1 MNHQASNVL
10 VEPQSRSKRWT
21 VSANVLF
28 GATGILFFGSGF
40 SALLYQLAW
49 QRTLFGWYGVELDS
63 VSAIVS
69 IFMLG
74 LGVGALIGGW
84 LADKVARRRILLF
97 SAVELTIGAFGL
109 VSLSIIDTVGALFPA
124 LALPYIVV
132 ATFVLLILPTC
143 AMGATLPILV
153 IELVDRNGKVGVS
166 TGYLYFV
173 NTLGAALG
181 AYASGYI
188 LLARIDLTA
197 IVQLAATINFL
208 IGTSAAL
215 LFKRSR

>member
-1 MNHQASNVL
+1 MNQEASDML
-10 VEPQSRSKRWT
+10 LEPQSA
-21 VSANVLF
+21 SAGTLSSQVLF
-28 GATGILFFGSGF
+28 GTTGILFFASGF

-84 LADKVARRRILLF
+84 LADKLARRRILLF
-97 SAVELTIGAFGL
+97 AALELTIAAFGV
-109 VSLSIIDTVGALFPA
+109 VSLFVIDAVGASFPS
-124 LALPYIVV
+124 LALPYIVI

-153 IELVDRNGKVGVS
+153 IELVERNGNIGVS

-181 AYASGYI
+181 AYASGFV
-188 LLARIDLTA
+188 LLPRIDLTTV
-197 IVQLAATINFL
+197 VQLAATLNLL
-208 IGTSAAL
+208 ISIGAAL
-215 LFKRSR
+215 LFRRSQ

>member
-10 VEPQSRSKRWT
+10 VEPQSQSKRWT

-28 GATGILFFGSGF
+28 AATGVLFFGSGF
-40 SALLYQLAW
+40 AALLYQLAW

-84 LADKVARRRILLF
+84 LADKVAQRRILLF
-97 SAVELTIGAFGL
+97 SAVELTIGAFGV
-109 VSLSIIDTVGALFPA
+109 VSLSIIDAVGASFPA
-124 LALPYIVV
+124 LALPYIVM

-181 AYASGYI
+181 AYASGYF
-188 LLARIDLTA
+188 LLARIDLTS

-208 IGTSAAL
+208 IGISAAL

>member
-1 MNHQASNVL
+1 MDQQASSVL
-10 VEPQSRSKRWT
+10 SDAQSRRDDWT
-21 VSANVLF
+21 LSARILF
-28 GATGILFFGSGF
+28 GATGVLFFASGF

-74 LGVGALIGGW
+74 LGAGALIGGW
-84 LADKVARRRILLF
+84 LADTFTRRRILLF
-97 SAVELTIGAFGL
+97 SAIEFTIAAFGI
-109 VSLSIIDTVGALFPA
+109 VSLFVIDAVGASFPS
-124 LALPYIVV
+124 LALPYVV
-132 ATFVLLILPTC
+132 MVTFALLILPTC

-153 IELVDRNGKVGVS
+153 IELVDRNGNVGVS

-181 AYASGYI
+181 AYASGFI
-188 LLARIDLTA
+188 LLPRIDLTQ
-197 IVQLAATINFL
+197 IVQLAAAINLL
-208 IGTSAAL
+208 ISIGAAL
-215 LFKRSR
+215 LFRRYR

>member
-1 MNHQASNVL
+1 MNQEASDML
-10 VEPQSRSKRWT
+10 LEPQSP
-21 VSANVLF
+21 SAGTLSSQVLF
-28 GATGILFFGSGF
+28 GATGILFFASGF

-84 LADKVARRRILLF
+84 LADKLARRRILLF
-97 SAVELTIGAFGL
+97 AALELTIAAFGV
-109 VSLSIIDTVGALFPA
+109 VSLFVIDAVGASFPS
-124 LALPYIVV
+124 LALPYIVI

-153 IELVDRNGKVGVS
+153 IELVERNGNIGVS

-181 AYASGYI
+181 AYASGFV
-188 LLARIDLTA
+188 LLPRIDLTTV
-197 IVQLAATINFL
+197 VQLAATLNLL
-208 IGTSAAL
+208 ISIGAAL
-215 LFKRSR
+215 LFRRSQ